1 MSEVLRVDA
10 EKLQAA
16 VAAIMEKEGVA
27 PQDAAIVADSLVSAE
42 LTGLQSHGVQRV
54 SE

>member
-10 EKLQAA
+10 EKLQVA

-27 PQDAAIVADSLVSAE
+27 PQDV
-42 LTGLQSHGVQRV
+42 
-54 SE
+54 